1 MPDRK
6 LKPSEV
12 IYRYKEVEVGGSLK
26 SHRIVLIFENIITQ
40 FRRAVLAIEQKDVP
54 MRADAV
60 SKSLKILGTLRQELD
75 FDAAPELAAA
85 VSGKWATPPARQSDP
100 GQAARYVLRLL
111 PLRATASLTTG
122 TKSPYSASANT

>member
-12 IYRYKEVEVGGSLK
+12 IYRYKEVEIGGSLK
-26 SHRIVLIFENIITQ
+26 SQRIVLIFENIITQ
-40 FRRAVLAIEQKDVP
+40 FRRAVLAIEQNDVA

-75 FDAAPELAAA
+75 FGAAPELAANLD
-85 VSGKWATPPARQSDP
+85 VFYLSATNKVFECHKDGDCDGFLELASEFHSVLEKIAQALSDQS
-100 GQAARYVLRLL
+100 
-111 PLRATASLTTG
+111 
-122 TKSPYSASANT
+122 

>member
-40 FRRAVLAIEQKDVP
+40 FRRAVLAVEQNDVP

-75 FDAAPELAAA
+75 FGAAPELAANLD
-85 VSGKWATPPARQSDP
+85 VFYLSATNKVFACHKDGDRDGFLELASEFHSVLEKIAQALSDQS
-100 GQAARYVLRLL
+100 
-111 PLRATASLTTG
+111 
-122 TKSPYSASANT
+122 

>member
-12 IYRYKEVEVGGSLK
+12 IYRYKAVEVGGSLK

-40 FRRAVLAIEQKDVP
+40 FRRAALAIEQHDVP

-60 SKSLKILGTLRQELD
+60 SKSLTILGTLRQELD
-75 FDAAPELAAA
+75 FEAAPELAANLELFYL
-85 VSGKWATPPARQSDP
+85 SATKKVFTCHKDTDCDGFLELASEFHLVLEKITAALSDQS
-100 GQAARYVLRLL
+100 
-111 PLRATASLTTG
+111 
-122 TKSPYSASANT
+122 

>member
-12 IYRYKEVEVGGSLK
+12 IYRYKEVEIGGSLK

-40 FRRAVLAIEQKDVP
+40 FRRAVLAIEQNDVA

-75 FDAAPELAAA
+75 FGAAPELAANLD
-85 VSGKWATPPARQSDP
+85 VFYLSATNKVFACHKDGDGDGFLELASEFHSVLEKIAQALSDQS
-100 GQAARYVLRLL
+100 
-111 PLRATASLTTG
+111 
-122 TKSPYSASANT
+122 